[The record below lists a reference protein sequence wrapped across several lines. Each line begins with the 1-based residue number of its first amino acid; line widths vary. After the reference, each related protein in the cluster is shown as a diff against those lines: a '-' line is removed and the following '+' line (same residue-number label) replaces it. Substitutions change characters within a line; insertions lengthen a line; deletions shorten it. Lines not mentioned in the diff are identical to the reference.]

1 MLRVRLTKILDK
13 IPNCEVFADIGTDHG
28 YIPVE
33 AIKKNRC
40 KKAIASDISKGSL
53 EKAIN
58 EINKNSLSSLVD
70 ARLGSGLKVLK
81 EDEVDVF
88 VIAGMGGILIKNILK
103 DDYKNVFKEKNPLMI
118 FQPVQFPEILREYL
132 IKNNFEIIDED
143 MVEDDEIIYSII
155 LSKKKSNS
163 TEEKW
168 DDMDFEFGKINIEN
182 KHPLFLRLLD
192 KKINSQEKIIHKLKG
207 LDKERIKER
216 LDEVNN
222 LLQKYKELKNNVT
235 FRNS

>member
-1 MLRVRLTKILDK
+1 
-13 IPNCEVFADIGTDHG
+13 
-28 YIPVE
+28 
-33 AIKKNRC
+33 
-40 KKAIASDISKGSL
+40 
-53 EKAIN
+53 
-58 EINKNSLSSLVD
+58 
-70 ARLGSGLKVLK
+70 
-81 EDEVDVF
+81 
-88 VIAGMGGILIKNILK
+88 
-103 DDYKNVFKEKNPLMI
+103 MI